1 MDPVRAIR
9 TPATYPVA
17 AGMNFTTPE
26 TLPLLLVSVT
36 RWYPFPLLNRYLSRR
51 LRPKGVKRL
60 VEPVVAG

>member
-36 RWYPFPLLNRYLSRR
+36 RWYPFPRLNQRNR
-51 LRPKGVKRL
+51 VT
-60 VEPVVAG
+60 A